1 MNYILNKNILLYLF
15 SILIISNF
23 IFAGC
28 GSESCGSH
36 ESVKEEPINEKSSAL
51 ITSIPESGDIEGF
64 VITSCGICNFGFRGV
79 RGCSLTIK
87 IGDKVYPV
95 EGTNIHK
102 HGDMHA
108 KEGMCNAVRIAYV
121 SGTMK
126 KNKFYSDSFT
136 LIESPQ

>member
-1 MNYILNKNILLYLF
+1 MTINLNKNILSYLF
-15 SILIISNF
+15 SIGIILNF

-28 GSESCGSH
+28 GSEGCGSH
-36 ESVKEEPINEKSSAL
+36 KAHEEQTVEVKSSAL
-51 ITSIPESGDIEGF
+51 VTHIPESGDIEGF
-64 VITSCGICNFGFRGV
+64 AITSCGICNFGFRGV

>member
-1 MNYILNKNILLYLF
+1 MNNISNKNILLYLF
-15 SILIISNF
+15 SILIISNL

>member
-1 MNYILNKNILLYLF
+1 MNCISSKNILLHLF
-15 SILIISNF
+15 TIGIILNF

-28 GSESCGSH
+28 GSESCGSY
-36 ESVKEEPINEKSSAL
+36 KADNDEPVGLKSSTL
-51 ITSIPESGDIEGF
+51 VTTIPESGVIEGLA
-64 VITSCGICNFGFRGV
+64 ITSCGICNFGFRGV

-136 LIESPQ
+136 LIKSPQ

>member
-1 MNYILNKNILLYLF
+1 MNFISDKNILSYLF
-15 SILIISNF
+15 TIVISINF
-23 IFAGC
+23 VIASC
-28 GSESCGSH
+28 GSKSCGSH
-36 ESVKEEPINEKSSAL
+36 ENPKEELVKGKSSAL
-51 ITSIPESGDIEGF
+51 VTSIPESGDIEGF
-64 VITSCGICNFGFRGV
+64 VITSCGICNFGYRGV

>member
-1 MNYILNKNILLYLF
+1 MNCISNKNILLHLF
-15 SILIISNF
+15 TIGIILNF

-28 GSESCGSH
+28 GSESCGSY
-36 ESVKEEPINEKSSAL
+36 KADNDEPVGLKSSTL
-51 ITSIPESGDIEGF
+51 VTTIPESGVIEGLA
-64 VITSCGICNFGFRGV
+64 ITSCGICNFGFRGV